1 MNEVTVTRSRHPLV
15 GRRLQVIGAMRRLGR
30 KELLV
35 VLPDGSKTL
44 IPAAWTDRDTT
55 TADED
60 QALDQTTA
68 ILAGPVELLHAREL
82 VVSLCARADSGGGQA
97 ARKSPCKEDDRAAC
111 ATEFDARTD
120 PGATPG
126 SDRVAAR
133 ARGRRRD
140 QDPGPADRVRRRDDD
155 DGGRR

>member
-1 MNEVTVTRSRHPLV
+1 MNEVTVTRPRHPLA
-15 GRRLQVIGAMRRLGR
+15 GRRLQVIGAMRRSGR
-30 KELLV
+30 DELLV

-44 IPAAWTDRDTT
+44 IPAVWTDRDTT
-55 TADED
+55 TTNED
-60 QALDQTTA
+60 SALGRETA
-68 ILAGPVELLHAREL
+68 VLAAPAELLGAREL

-111 ATEFDARTD
+111 AAEFDARTD
-120 PGATPG
+120 PSATTG

-133 ARGRRRD
+133 PRGRRRD
-140 QDPGPADRVRRRDDD
+140 QDSGSADRVRRHGDD